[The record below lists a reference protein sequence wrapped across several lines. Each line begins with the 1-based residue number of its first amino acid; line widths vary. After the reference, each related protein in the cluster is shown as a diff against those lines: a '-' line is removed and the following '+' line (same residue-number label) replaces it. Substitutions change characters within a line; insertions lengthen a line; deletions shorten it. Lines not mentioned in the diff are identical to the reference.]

1 MMAPGPQRGRDLRK
15 RRYRPSRFMAR
26 RAEVARR
33 SFDWPQ
39 GPAELWCVSDPMP
52 GHTRPAPARDHA
64 HTTKTA
70 VDPTCSVCAIR
81 DAYQPRFSTRPRA
94 PSGITID
101 DLGRDPPK
109 WRDILTRSATGGG
122 GRMAGPTKRDPQGP
136 RQRLHHDRGG
146 PSQRKWRD
154 RPWQEQAPG
163 PQRGTDQPNHS
174 GPQFPCAP
182 ASIRLDAQIT
192 EGRARCLG
200 GS

>member
-1 MMAPGPQRGRDLRK
+1 
-15 RRYRPSRFMAR
+15 
-26 RAEVARR
+26 
-33 SFDWPQ
+33 
-39 GPAELWCVSDPMP
+39 MP

-109 WRDILTRSATGGG
+109 WRDLLTRSATG

-136 RQRLHHDRGG
+136 RQRLHHDCGG
-146 PSQRKWRD
+146 PSQLKWRD
-154 RPWQEQAPG
+154 RPWQEQAHG
-163 PQRGTDQPNHS
+163 PQRGTDQPNHNFHA
-174 GPQFPCAP
+174 PP
-182 ASIRLDAQIT
+182 ASNPARRPNHGRPGPLLRWITTRCGPDALCAVDQARCRPGRPLRV
-192 EGRARCLG
+192 GRACRFVGMTVLALPWT
-200 GS
+200 